1 MIGSLR
7 AVVVRLAA
15 DLAAGLGL
23 LTRLP
28 VGWLVPRGMPYRL
41 GRACWTYPLAGLL
54 AGGAMALVRLAAGRF
69 GLPPL
74 LGAAWAVGAGVLLT
88 GALHEDGLAD
98 TADGLGGG
106 TTRERRLEIMRD
118 SRIGSYGALAL
129 VLALGIRILAVG
141 SLPAGHAAAAL
152 LASGALSR
160 GAMLPLLGLLPPAR
174 ADGLGRSVGRPP
186 GTALW
191 LGLTLAAGLTALLL
205 PTARALTAIVFGLAI
220 SLGSV
225 VLARRRLGGH
235 TGDVLGACCVV
246 TECVLLSLFTIG
258 FDRW

>member
-1 MIGSLR
+1 MSGGPR
-7 AVVVRLAA
+7 AIAA

-28 VGWLVPRGMPYRL
+28 VGWLVPRGMPYRP

-54 AGGAMALVRLAAGRF
+54 VGGAVAAARLVAQDL

-74 LGAAWAVGAGVLLT
+74 LAAAWAVGAGVLLT

-106 TTRERRLEIMRD
+106 ATRERRLEIMRD

-129 VLALGIRILAVG
+129 ALALGIRVLTVG
-141 SLPAGHAAAAL
+141 SLPAGHAPAAL

-160 GAMLPLLGLLPPAR
+160 AAMLPMLRLLPPAR
-174 ADGLGRSVGRPP
+174 TDGLGRSVGRPP
-186 GTALW
+186 GAA
-191 LGLTLAAGLTALLL
+191 LGLGLGLAAGLALLLL
-205 PTARALTAIVFGLAI
+205 PTAHALAAIACALVV
-220 SLGSV
+220 SLGTTA
-225 VLARRRLGGH
+225 LARRRLGGH
-235 TGDVLGACCVV
+235 TGDVLGACCVA
-246 TECVLLSLFTIG
+246 TECVLLTLFTIG
-258 FDRW
+258 

>member
-1 MIGSLR
+1 MIDVLR
-7 AVVVRLAA
+7 MVGAGLAA

-28 VGWLVPRGMPYRL
+28 VGWLVPPSAPYRP

-54 AGGAMALVRLAAGRF
+54 VGGAVALVRLGAGRL

-106 TTRERRLEIMRD
+106 ATRERRLEIMRD

-129 VLALGIRILAVG
+129 ALALGIRILAVG
-141 SLPAGHAAAAL
+141 SLPAGHATAAL

-186 GTALW
+186 GAA
-191 LGLTLAAGLTALLL
+191 LGLGLALALGLALLLL
-205 PTARALTAIVFGLAI
+205 PTRRALATIACTLAV
-220 SLGSV
+220 SLGTTA
-225 VLARRRLGGH
+225 LARRRLGGH
-235 TGDVLGACCVV
+235 TGDVLGACCVA

-258 FDRW
+258 